1 MPKNMDVRKRKK
13 HGWTDVGVQNAAER
27 LSHPL
32 RQGCVYIA
40 TRLFEGG
47 KIERVGGFD
56 EGGKIERVG
65 GFDEGGKIERV
76 GGFDSVAG
84 RCMYR
89 AYRTLFSEMML
100 QHKTGIHRAES
111 SNKGGA

>member
-65 GFDEGGKIERV
+65 GFD
-76 GGFDSVAG
+76 SVAG